1 MLPFAVTEFEE
12 LFASLIHDLRQPLN
26 TIENSASYLKLLL
39 GERDGAVDAQLRLIE
54 RQVDIAA
61 HMLAEAS
68 ARMRPRAQCAGAGE
82 SLDLTKSQTA
92 VVT

>member
-1 MLPFAVTEFEE
+1 MLPFAVTEFDE

-39 GERDGAVDAQLRLIE
+39 GDTGGAVDDQLRLIE
-54 RQVDIAA
+54 RQVDVAA
-61 HMLAEAS
+61 RMLAEAS
-68 ARMRPRAQCAGAGE
+68 ARMRSGAQRAGAAE
-82 SLDLTKSQTA
+82 NLDLTKSQTA

>member
-1 MLPFAVTEFEE
+1 MLPLAATEFDE
-12 LFASLIHDLRQPLN
+12 LLASLIHDLCQPLN
-26 TIENSASYLKLLL
+26 TIEDSTSYLKLLL
-39 GERDGAVDAQLRLIE
+39 GETSAAVDEQLRLIE
-54 RQVDIAA
+54 RQVHLAA

-68 ARMRPRAQCAGAGE
+68 ARMRPPAQRAGAGE